1 MEKAAVDKEESEKG
15 ASIASEEQNE
25 VLNNSLVKNLEK
37 DIDNIG
43 LQTENEC
50 LRRRIDELEKEL
62 ADVRKIIGRLN

>member
-1 MEKAAVDKEESEKG
+1 M
-15 ASIASEEQNE
+15 
-25 VLNNSLVKNLEK
+25 LNNSLVKNLEK

-50 LRRRIDELEKEL
+50 LTRRIDELEKEL